1 MDGQRKAQST
11 SHWLRILIHDKS
23 VVAPY
28 FRRLAEPSGDARIQE
43 MSRRSRKRRDAGE
56 RRWMGKAA
64 VGVLVLGIV
73 GLGAGYGMLRSYLH
87 SDAFRKFLSV
97 EASDMGHVTGEF
109 GPFHWEGL
117 AVNTDSFEATGEGLI
132 TGLRADGL
140 HTEIGLG
147 GVRRGVWEVRGS
159 SVRRLEVS
167 VDARKQGP
175 ENKIPEVSHKQ
186 GKKAKRPA
194 WLPSEAELDGIDVR
208 ELAVKAILD
217 EGLAIASGMNV
228 HAEQAGAK
236 DAYRAEIEGG
246 TVRVPFGFVPE
257 LRVDRARLRYQ
268 DGLVFLT
275 DATLAAW
282 ASGRIHGSGEWDL
295 KSRKFSIEGDA
306 SSMKCEDVLSAD
318 WAKRLT
324 GDVTSDFTADNRP
337 GFPQASG
344 KLTIQNGVLT
354 ALPMLDALAAYADT
368 RRFRVLTL
376 SEAHTNWHW
385 KKGEISLTN
394 LVLASDGLVRLEGS
408 IDIRGR
414 AIDGAFRLGLVAGT
428 LASIPGAE
436 TDVFMPGER
445 GLLWAT
451 LRITGTLDDPK
462 EDLTDRLIA
471 AAGIRMFDQIPE
483 TGEKVIKFTHSLL
496 GEPSSK
502 TIEKGVKLIEKSSKT
517 VREVSGILD
526 GLLGGGTPAE
536 PEKEAQ

>member
-1 MDGQRKAQST
+1 
-11 SHWLRILIHDKS
+11 
-23 VVAPY
+23 
-28 FRRLAEPSGDARIQE
+28 

-56 RRWMGKAA
+56 RRWVGKAA
-64 VGVLVLGIV
+64 VALLVLGIL
-73 GLGAGYGMLRSYLH
+73 GLGVGYGMLRSYLH

-109 GPFHWEGL
+109 GPFHWDGL
-117 AVNTDSFEATGEGLI
+117 AVDTDSFEAKGEGMI

-147 GVRRGVWEVRGS
+147 GVQRGVWEIRGS
-159 SVRRLEVS
+159 SARRLEVS
-167 VDARKQGP
+167 VDARKQDAADP
-175 ENKIPEVSHKQ
+175 ILKAAPKVS
-186 GKKAKRPA
+186 KKAKRPA

-208 ELAVKAILD
+208 ELAVKVILD
-217 EGLAIASGMNV
+217 EGLAIASGMSV

-246 TVRVPFGFVPE
+246 TIRLPFGVVPE
-257 LRVDRARLRYQ
+257 LRLDRARLRYQ

-282 ASGRIHGSGEWDL
+282 AGGRIQGSGEL
-295 KSRKFSIEGDA
+295 EMKSRKFSIEGDA
-306 SSMKCEDVLSAD
+306 SGMKCEDVLSAD

-344 KLTIQNGVLT
+344 KLTIKNGVLT

-376 SEAHTNWHW
+376 SEAHTCWRW
-385 KKGEISLTN
+385 KKGEVSLTN
-394 LVLASDGLVRLEGS
+394 LVLASEGLVRLEGS

-414 AIDGAFRLGLVAGT
+414 AIDGVFRLGLVAGT

-445 GLLWAT
+445 GLLWTT

-483 TGEKVIKFTHSLL
+483 NGEKVIKFTHSLL

-526 GLLGGGTPAE
+526 SLLGGRTPVE
-536 PEKEAQ
+536 PPKEAQ

>member
-1 MDGQRKAQST
+1 
-11 SHWLRILIHDKS
+11 
-23 VVAPY
+23 
-28 FRRLAEPSGDARIQE
+28 

-56 RRWMGKAA
+56 RRWLGKAA
-64 VGVLVLGIV
+64 LGLLVLGVI
-73 GLGAGYGMLRSYLH
+73 GLGVGYAMLRSYLH

-97 EASDMGHVTGEF
+97 EASDMGGVTGEF
-109 GPFHWEGL
+109 APFQWQGL
-117 AVNTDSFEATGEGLI
+117 AVDTDSFQAQGEGMI

-159 SVRRLEVS
+159 SLRRLEVS
-167 VDARKQGP
+167 VDARKSG
-175 ENKIPEVSHKQ
+175 EGGAIPEKARTL

-194 WLPSEAELDGIDVR
+194 WFPSEAELDGIEVR

-217 EGLAIASGMNV
+217 EGLAIAQGMSV

-246 TVRVPFGFVPE
+246 TIRLPFGIVPE
-257 LRVDRARLRYQ
+257 LRVDRVRLRYQ
-268 DGLVFLT
+268 DRQVFLT

-282 ASGRIHGSGEWDL
+282 SSGRLRGNGEWDM
-295 KSRKFSIEGDA
+295 KSKRFSFEGDA
-306 SSMKCEDVLSAD
+306 SGLKCEDILNAD

-324 GDVTSDFTADNRP
+324 GDVTSDFTMDNQT
-337 GFPQASG
+337 GVPQASG
-344 KLTIQNGVLT
+344 KLTIHNGVLT

-376 SEAHTNWHW
+376 QEAHTGWRW
-385 KKGEISLTN
+385 KKGEISLTK
-394 LVLASDGLVRLEGS
+394 LVLSSEGLVRLEGS
-408 IDIRGR
+408 LDIRGR
-414 AIDGAFRLGLVAGT
+414 KIDGLFRLGLAPGT
-428 LASIPGAE
+428 LATIPGAE

-445 GLLWAT
+445 GLLWTT
-451 LRITGTLDDPK
+451 LRISGTLDDPK

-483 TGEKVIKFTHSLL
+483 TGEKVIKFTHSML

-502 TIEKGVKLIEKSSKT
+502 TIEKGVRLLEKSSET

-526 GLLGGGTPAE
+526 GLLGGGTPAV
-536 PEKEAQ
+536 PDKEAQ